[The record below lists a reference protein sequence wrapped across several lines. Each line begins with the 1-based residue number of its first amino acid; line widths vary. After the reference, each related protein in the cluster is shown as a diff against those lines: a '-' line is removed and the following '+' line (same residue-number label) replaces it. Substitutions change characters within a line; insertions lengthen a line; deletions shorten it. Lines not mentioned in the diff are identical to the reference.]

1 MKDESAGL
9 LGALVV
15 IGGFWFLVGVGLQI
29 SDWIF
34 QNVKCDIS
42 GILWGVFSVQPG
54 PRMGL
59 IQEETGGSSGYD
71 HPSPSIPLPV
81 EGRGKPVA
89 MRPAGLETLVAV

>member
-1 MKDESAGL
+1 MFFG
-9 LGALVV
+9 
-15 IGGFWFLVGVGLQI
+15 FLVGVGLQI

-59 IQEETGGSSGYD
+59 IQEETEGSR
-71 HPSPSIPLPV
+71 LW
-81 EGRGKPVA
+81 
-89 MRPAGLETLVAV
+89 M